1 MKKIFT
7 SITTL
12 FIGLIIYSQS
22 PQKINYQAVVRDGNG
37 NILPNTSVPIVI
49 DVLNGVN
56 TCSVYSGS
64 QTTNSYGLINIEL
77 DLSACTIDWSTG
89 TATLSS
95 SINSVSGNSDL
106 NSVPYSIYS
115 SISDSTANYP
125 KSATD
130 GDILVWSATNGKW
143 EATTN
148 SGGSSSSISDADG
161 NTKVETEATTN
172 DNIIHFETD
181 GSERMVIDATGNIG
195 IGNSAPVEKL
205 DITAG
210 NILLDNGQHYMGKTS
225 SGTKIR
231 LIGTWN
237 NRIYI
242 DGNNL
247 SPGAHDIYFGGCQG
261 CGAIDTRGILTASG
275 NFIIGGAGQSPQ
287 AKLEVDGE
295 ARLSDATDMGT
306 NDASLATKKYVD
318 DNAGSSSTIWVK
330 PNVSPFQTNDAITQ
344 NNDGNIG
351 IGVIEL
357 QPELPVPYQDV
368 YAPAEKLEVNGNIRI
383 NNIGSSAATT
393 ENSYLEIINDDQST
407 GTFSGITLT
416 NNTSNMATAS
426 NSADNMFQIVHEKN
440 SDGTI
445 NPLLSEDPQNEFKIR
460 KDINYFNSSGAP
472 ATYEDFITIE
482 GADTEIG
489 IMTNNPHATLSVGG
503 NSTGNGDAN
512 VAIGQN
518 YAVFNPASPDNE
530 TANSIPVNSLIV
542 EGKIGIGT
550 MDPKAKLDIA
560 GAARIGSS
568 YAGDNSITDPTNGI
582 IVEGTVGIGKNNP
595 NTNYKLDVAGESMF
609 TANNAAGGALKISNG
624 LTQTSGDLVFISG
637 TTGQNSLNVAVGNTN
652 LGGELDVLS
661 DVRINTDKFTISG
674 TSGNTAIG
682 GTLGV
687 NGATTLSST
696 LDVSGATGIVGNFDI
711 NTNKFT
717 VDATTG
723 NTSIAGTLG
732 ILGAST
738 LSNTLDVTGAT
749 TISSTLGVT
758 GNTSIGG
765 TLNMNSNLISNV
777 TDPSSLQDAA
787 TKNYVDNSI
796 TSNSLTA
803 GNDIDIT
810 GNEIIL
816 EDDIDLNHV
825 RAATSS
831 GLNLTDFSGN
841 GIFIQNGGNV
851 GIGVSNPRNIIDI
864 NGIGGLILDYFQS
877 DIDQTQNCSG
887 CTGHVA
893 LETSG
898 TNPLNWETIY
908 STSNPSFQDG
918 TNRLSVTVTVPSNGK
933 IIIEAKTFLQTYN
946 CSDCWAQIYGRII
959 DENSNVEGN
968 STQKLFDLTAFVH
981 NSNGTNTSTYENRFE
996 YNSYIEYEFLITDLT
1011 PGDTKTF
1018 TYQMAGKSSGTD
1030 IMRLYYSNEHKYTIK
1045 AITAP

>member
-652 LGGELDVLS
+652 LSDDLSVSGATNLASTLDV
-661 DVRINTDKFTISG
+661 TG
-674 TSGNTAIG
+674 TTS
-682 GTLGV
+682 L
-687 NGATTLSST
+687 ST
-696 LDVSGATGIVGNFDI
+696 LDVSGA
-711 NTNKFT
+711 
-717 VDATTG
+717 
-723 NTSIAGTLG
+723 STLST
-732 ILGAST
+732 LDVSGAST
-738 LSNTLDVTGAT
+738 LSTLDV
-749 TISSTLGVT
+749 SW
-758 GNTSIGG
+758 
-765 TLNMNSNLISNV
+765 
-777 TDPSSLQDAA
+777 
-787 TKNYVDNSI
+787 
-796 TSNSLTA
+796 
-803 GNDIDIT
+803 
-810 GNEIIL
+810 
-816 EDDIDLNHV
+816 
-825 RAATSS
+825 
-831 GLNLTDFSGN
+831 
-841 GIFIQNGGNV
+841 
-851 GIGVSNPRNIIDI
+851 
-864 NGIGGLILDYFQS
+864 
-877 DIDQTQNCSG
+877 C
-887 CTGHVA
+887 
-893 LETSG
+893 
-898 TNPLNWETIY
+898 
-908 STSNPSFQDG
+908 
-918 TNRLSVTVTVPSNGK
+918 NR
-933 IIIEAKTFLQTYN
+933 
-946 CSDCWAQIYGRII
+946 
-959 DENSNVEGN
+959 
-968 STQKLFDLTAFVH
+968 H
-981 NSNGTNTSTYENRFE
+981 
-996 YNSYIEYEFLITDLT
+996 
-1011 PGDTKTF
+1011 
-1018 TYQMAGKSSGTD
+1018 
-1030 IMRLYYSNEHKYTIK
+1030 
-1045 AITAP
+1045 